1 MVLVPPCHP
10 SSRQESPP
18 SCRKKKV
25 KGMRDPCSQL
35 VGFLVIRSSLFIPP
49 CPPPPVHTLDI
60 KSSSGTSVF
69 VSLLL
74 LSFFVA
80 ALLTNE
86 RLVVSSF
93 FEIDLCS
100 KFLILGSNLTTL
112 LFESVSLSL
121 YISTRILAC
130 EPNNMRATAILLTA
144 LVAIL
149 PAMGEKSKQIFSH
162 DDPIYG
168 GT

>member
-1 MVLVPPCHP
+1 
-10 SSRQESPP
+10 
-18 SCRKKKV
+18 
-25 KGMRDPCSQL
+25 MREGSYPCSQL

-49 CPPPPVHTLDI
+49 APMHTLHNLDI

-69 VSLLL
+69 VSFLLFLLL
-74 LSFFVA
+74 CLRTND
-80 ALLTNE
+80 LLFELFEE
-86 RLVVSSF
+86 RLVR
-93 FEIDLCS
+93 EI
-100 KFLILGSNLTTL
+100 FGVGSNLTTL
-112 LFESVSLSL
+112 SISLST
-121 YISTRILAC
+121 YTSSARINTC
-130 EPNNMRATAILLTA
+130 ESNNMRATAILLTA

>member
-1 MVLVPPCHP
+1 
-10 SSRQESPP
+10 
-18 SCRKKKV
+18 
-25 KGMRDPCSQL
+25 MREGNVRTLASQL

-69 VSLLL
+69 VSFLLFLSLRLRTNDL
-74 LSFFVA
+74 LFRAF
-80 ALLTNE
+80 LK
-86 RLVVSSF
+86 
-93 FEIDLCS
+93 IDLCAHYLS
-100 KFLILGSNLTTL
+100 SEATSLPYSLNL
-112 LFESVSLSL
+112 SPSLST
-121 YISTRILAC
+121 YTSSTRINTC
-130 EPNNMRATAILLTA
+130 ESNNMRATAILMTA
-144 LVAIL
+144 IVAIL

>member
-1 MVLVPPCHP
+1 MVLVPPCHL
-10 SSRQESPP
+10 SSRRESPP
-18 SCRKKKV
+18 SCRKKGKRYERRFV
-25 KGMRDPCSQL
+25 PLQPAGW
-35 VGFLVIRSSLFIPP
+35 LFGHQEFPFHSP
-49 CPPPPVHTLDI
+49 LPPPVPAHTLDI

-80 ALLTNE
+80 LL
-86 RLVVSSF
+86 
-93 FEIDLCS
+93 DLCS
-100 KFLILGSNLTTL
+100 KFLSSEATSLPYSLN
-112 LFESVSLSL
+112 LSL
-121 YISTRILAC
+121 YTSTHINTC
-130 EPNNMRATAILLTA
+130 ESNNMRATAILLTA

-149 PAMGEKSKQIFSH
+149 PAMGEDSKQIFGH

>member
-1 MVLVPPCHP
+1 
-10 SSRQESPP
+10 
-18 SCRKKKV
+18 
-25 KGMRDPCSQL
+25 MREGSYPCSQL
-35 VGFLVIRSSLFIPP
+35 VGFLVIRSSLFIPLAP
-49 CPPPPVHTLDI
+49 SPPGPGHRLDI

-74 LSFFVA
+74 LSFCCCSA
-80 ALLTNE
+80 YE
-86 RLVVSSF
+86 RRSCC
-93 FEIDLCS
+93 FELFENDLCS
-100 KFLILGSNLTTL
+100 KFLASEATSL
-112 LFESVSLSL
+112 LFQSLSLSL
-121 YISTRILAC
+121 YTSSARINTC
-130 EPNNMRATAILLTA
+130 ESNNMRATAILLTA

>member
-1 MVLVPPCHP
+1 MVLVPPCHL
-10 SSRQESPP
+10 SSRRESPP

-49 CPPPPVHTLDI
+49 CPPAPVHTLDI
-60 KSSSGTSVF
+60 KSSSGTTVF
-69 VSLLL
+69 VFLLL
-74 LSFFVA
+74 LSFFVCSA
-80 ALLTNE
+80 YE
-86 RLVVSSF
+86 RRSCCSSF
-93 FEIDLCS
+93 FSKIDLCAKS
-100 KFLILGSNLTTL
+100 LASEATSLPYSLN
-112 LFESVSLSL
+112 LSL
-121 YISTRILAC
+121 YTSSARILPC
-130 EPNNMRATAILLTA
+130 ESNNMRATAILLTA

-149 PAMGEKSKQIFSH
+149 PAMGEDSKQIFGH